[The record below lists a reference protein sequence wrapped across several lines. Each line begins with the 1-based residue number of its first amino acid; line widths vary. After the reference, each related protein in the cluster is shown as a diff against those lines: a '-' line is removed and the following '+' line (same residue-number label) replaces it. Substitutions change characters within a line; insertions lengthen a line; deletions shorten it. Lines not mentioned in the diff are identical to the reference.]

1 MWYDKRR
8 QQHRAYWGKP
18 EQLTCDEDAACECG
32 FRLLN
37 RFRLQG
43 SSSRGQGPVAVLS
56 TRSSRVTAFAPE
68 LEDDRFSDRKT

>member
-43 SSSRGQGPVAVLS
+43 SSSAVKVRWLCSARGRRG
-56 TRSSRVTAFAPE
+56 
-68 LEDDRFSDRKT
+68 